1 MISAA
6 QRFAAA
12 WQFVI
17 KRSLAHWRLLSSV
30 VLGVLLASAI
40 MSGTVVYFDA
50 LREIALRSAL
60 SQHPQSDLNIIMQG
74 QRGPVNTEEAASV
87 GSVVDNAVNS
97 RLDWLIDGTRTA
109 AKTPTM
115 FLTVAGQEAGAG
127 DDNARA
133 YFTYSP
139 DLAEEIDIRGGS
151 VPRPEPINAPGQP
164 FAIEAMIPI
173 EAAETFGAR
182 IGDRMSAVL
191 PWSDDLSRVEVV
203 ISAIF
208 QRKNPDADIWR
219 LDETVLQA
227 ATGQSF
233 RTMPFHISSEAFL
246 ETLGPRLRRMQAT
259 YAWLLITD
267 TSRIH
272 ARNSADTLADI
283 RQTNASLNAT
293 LGSFRQTTSLDNALA
308 EYDRRLFFSKLP
320 MFVVLVLIA
329 IVILYYVATLSSL
342 IVEDRRSEV
351 ALLRS
356 RGATSTQILMVF
368 VMEGLTIAVLSVLL
382 GPILAAGVVSILG
395 LTPAFSGLTA
405 GGVLTVSLSSGA
417 YLMAAL
423 GGLLSFAALIFPAFR
438 ASRINVTQ
446 ERQRSARPTDLPLFQ
461 RYYLDVLLLIVGI
474 FLFRQLTEQGSV
486 VARNLFGEI
495 AVNQMLLAIPGIIL
509 VASAMVLLRLF
520 PIAMNIVSRVL
531 SSWLPAGMV
540 MGIWQM
546 ARNPAHYARL
556 SLLLILT
563 AGLGIFASSFSATLD
578 RSFIERVLFFT
589 GSDVRLNGNIPVSSY
604 RRNPSAENQFEST
617 SGLTERYERL
627 PGVDGV
633 SLVRRSSGHD
643 LSKVFGGTYDMLA
656 VDPESFLEVAWFRS
670 DFADQPM
677 SRLFSSLQTDEG
689 GPQGIPLPTGS
700 ERLSVRVK
708 PDRPHPSIRM
718 TARVL
723 DANGRYHSYWLGSI
737 GFGSWEVLDVDLSE
751 RRGRGQPPIPP
762 TEPLSLASL
771 WVQEFRGDRRLQPGS
786 ILIDEIRATDDQGT
800 TTVIETFDSVDQWSL
815 LRTSDSAVVDVLRP
829 SDVGFDGESGSAL
842 YSWGEGAALSPR
854 GIFHGELTPLPVLAS
869 KGFNKNT
876 GHKIGEDFDVSFSGH
891 RVPVRIVDEVS
902 LFPTMNIR
910 DKSFLISDVDS
921 IVKYASIGSI
931 TGEVLPNELW
941 ISSSS
946 TGAER
951 EALIEKLNLDG
962 AFLIDSFQDR
972 DALLAESEVD
982 PLVKAGWR
990 SLLFIAFSAVLALS
1004 CLGFLVHAYVSFRN
1018 RQLQFALLRTVG
1030 FSMRQLVTMVWLE
1043 QMLVILVGLAL
1054 GTWMGGRLGAVIMPF
1069 LGHDDFGSQVM
1080 PPFVMQT
1087 NWNILMIT
1095 YGIMF
1100 LVFAV
1105 IILGLI
1111 WLVNR
1116 ISLQRVLRLGEIG

>member
-1 MISAA
+1 MISAV

-60 SQHPQSDLNIIMQG
+60 SQHSQPDLNIIMQG
-74 QRGPVNTEEAASV
+74 QRGPVNAEEAARV
-87 GSVVDNAVNS
+87 ERVVDNAVDS
-97 RLDWLIDGTRTA
+97 RLEWLIDGVRTA

-115 FLTVAGQEAGAG
+115 FLTAAGEEEGAG

-139 DLAEEIDIRGGS
+139 DIAEEIVIRGGS
-151 VPRPEPINAPGQP
+151 LPRPEPVNAPGEP

-173 EAAETFGAR
+173 EASETFGAR

-208 QRKNPDADIWR
+208 QRKNPNADIWR

-233 RTMPFHISSEAFL
+233 RTMPLHVSREAFL

-283 RQTNASLNAT
+283 RQTNAALNAT

-356 RGATSTQILMVF
+356 RGATSSQILMVF

-382 GPILAAGVVSILG
+382 GPILAAGVVSVLG

-446 ERQRSARPTDLPLFQ
+446 ERQRSARPTDLPIFQ

-495 AVNQMLLAIPGIIL
+495 AVNQMLLAVPGIIL
-509 VASAMVLLRLF
+509 IASAMVLLRLF
-520 PIAMNIVSRVL
+520 PIAMNIVSRTL

-540 MGIWQM
+540 MGVWQM

-578 RSFIERVLFFT
+578 RSFVERVLFFT
-589 GSDVRLNGNIPVSSY
+589 GSDVRLNGNVPVSSY
-604 RRNPSAENQFEST
+604 RRSPSADTQFEST
-617 SGLTERYERL
+617 SSLTERYERI
-627 PGVDGV
+627 PGVDNV

-643 LSKVFGGTYDMLA
+643 LSKLFGGTYDMLA
-656 VDPESFLEVAWFRS
+656 VDPQSFLEVAWFRS

-677 SRLFSSLQTDEG
+677 RGLLSSLQSQG
-689 GPQGIPLPTGS
+689 GPQGIPLPNGS
-700 ERLSVRVK
+700 KRLSVRVK

-718 TARVL
+718 TARVT

-737 GFGSWEVLDVDLSE
+737 NFGSWETLDVDLSE
-751 RRGRGQPPIPP
+751 RRGRGQPPSPP
-762 TEPLSLASL
+762 TEPLTLTSL
-771 WVQEFRGDRRLQPGS
+771 WIQEFRGDRNLQPGS
-786 ILIDEIRATDDQGT
+786 VLINEIRVTDDQGT
-800 TTVIETFDSVDQWSL
+800 TTVIEPFDSVDQWSL

-854 GIFHGELTPLPVLAS
+854 GIFHGQLTPLPVIAS

-876 GHKIGEDFDVSFSGH
+876 GHKIGEEFDVSFSGH
-891 RVPVRIVDEVS
+891 RVPIRIVDEVS

-910 DKSFLISDVDS
+910 DKSFLVSDVDS

-946 TGAER
+946 TGTQR
-951 EALIEKLNLDG
+951 EALIERLNLDG

-990 SLLFIAFSAVLALS
+990 SLLFIAFSSVLALS

-1043 QMLVILVGLAL
+1043 QILVILVGLAL

-1087 NWNILMIT
+1087 NWSILLIT

-1100 LVFAV
+1100 VVFAV

>member
-1 MISAA
+1 MISAV

-60 SQHPQSDLNIIMQG
+60 FQHSQPDLNIIMQG
-74 QRGPVNTEEAASV
+74 QRGPVNTEEAARV
-87 GSVVDNAVNS
+87 ERAVDNAVDS
-97 RLDWLIDGTRTA
+97 RLEWLIDGVRTA

-115 FLTVAGQEAGAG
+115 FLTAAGEEEGAG

-139 DLAEEIDIRGGS
+139 DVAEEIIIRGGS
-151 VPRPEPINAPGQP
+151 LPRPEPVNAPGEP

-173 EAAETFGAR
+173 EASETFGAR

-208 QRKNPDADIWR
+208 QRKNPNADIWR

-233 RTMPFHISSEAFL
+233 RTMPFHISREAFL

-283 RQTNASLNAT
+283 RQTNAALNAT

-356 RGATSTQILMVF
+356 RGATSSQILMVF

-382 GPILAAGVVSILG
+382 GPILAAGVVSVLG

-446 ERQRSARPTDLPLFQ
+446 ERQRSARPTDLPIFQ

-495 AVNQMLLAIPGIIL
+495 AVNQMLLAVPGIIL
-509 VASAMVLLRLF
+509 IASAMVLLRLF
-520 PIAMNIVSRVL
+520 PIAMNIVSRTL

-540 MGIWQM
+540 MGVWQM

-578 RSFIERVLFFT
+578 RSFVERVLFFT
-589 GSDVRLNGNIPVSSY
+589 GSDVRLNGNVPVSSY
-604 RRNPSAENQFEST
+604 RRNQAAVTQFEST
-617 SGLTERYERL
+617 SSLTERYERI
-627 PGVDGV
+627 PGVDNV

-643 LSKVFGGTYDMLA
+643 LSKLFGGTYDMLA
-656 VDPESFLEVAWFRS
+656 VDPQSFLEVAWFRS

-677 SRLFSSLQTDEG
+677 RGLLSSLQTQG
-689 GPQGIPLPTGS
+689 GPQGIPLPNGS
-700 ERLSVRVK
+700 KRLSVRVK

-718 TARVL
+718 TARVT

-737 GFGSWEVLDVDLSE
+737 NFGSWETLDVDLSE
-751 RRGRGQPPIPP
+751 RRGRGQPSSPP
-762 TEPLSLASL
+762 TEPLTLTSL
-771 WVQEFRGDRRLQPGS
+771 WIQEFRGDRNLQPGS
-786 ILIDEIRATDDQGT
+786 VLIDEIRVTDDQGT
-800 TTVIETFDSVDQWSL
+800 TTVIEPFDSVDQWSL

-854 GIFHGELTPLPVLAS
+854 GIFHGQLTPLPVIAS

-876 GHKIGEDFDVSFSGH
+876 GHKIGEEFDVSFSGH

-910 DKSFLISDVDS
+910 DKSFLVSDVDS
-921 IVKYASIGSI
+921 IVKYASIGST

-946 TGAER
+946 TGAQR
-951 EALIEKLNLDG
+951 DALIERLNLDG

-972 DALLAESEVD
+972 DSLLAESEVD

-990 SLLFIAFSAVLALS
+990 SLLFIAFSSVLALS

-1043 QMLVILVGLAL
+1043 QILVILVGLAL

-1087 NWNILMIT
+1087 NWSVLLVT

-1100 LVFAV
+1100 IVFAV

>member
-1 MISAA
+1 MISAV

-60 SQHPQSDLNIIMQG
+60 SQHSQSDLNIIMQG
-74 QRGPVNTEEAASV
+74 QRGPVNTEEAARV
-87 GSVVDNAVNS
+87 ERVVDNAVDS
-97 RLDWLIDGTRTA
+97 RLEWLIDGVRTA

-115 FLTVAGQEAGAG
+115 FLTAAGEEEGAG

-139 DLAEEIDIRGGS
+139 DVAEEIIIRGGS
-151 VPRPEPINAPGQP
+151 LPRPEPVNAPGEP

-173 EAAETFGAR
+173 EASETFGAR

-208 QRKNPDADIWR
+208 QRKNPNADIWR

-233 RTMPFHISSEAFL
+233 RTMPFHVSREAFL

-283 RQTNASLNAT
+283 RQTNAALNAT

-356 RGATSTQILMVF
+356 RGATSSQILMVF

-382 GPILAAGVVSILG
+382 GPILAAGVVSVLG

-446 ERQRSARPTDLPLFQ
+446 ERQRSARPTDLPIFQ
-461 RYYLDVLLLIVGI
+461 RYYLDVLLLVVGI

-495 AVNQMLLAIPGIIL
+495 AVNQMLLAVPGIIL
-509 VASAMVLLRLF
+509 IASAMVLLRLF
-520 PIAMNIVSRVL
+520 PIAMNIVSRTL

-540 MGIWQM
+540 MGVWQM

-578 RSFIERVLFFT
+578 RSFVERVLFFT
-589 GSDVRLNGNIPVSSY
+589 GSDVRLNGNVPVSSY
-604 RRNPSAENQFEST
+604 RRNQSAVTQFEST
-617 SGLTERYERL
+617 SSLTQRYEQI
-627 PGVDGV
+627 PGVDNV

-643 LSKVFGGTYDMLA
+643 LSKLFGGTYDMLA
-656 VDPESFLEVAWFRS
+656 VDPQSFLEVAWFRS

-677 SRLFSSLQTDEG
+677 RGLLSSLQTQG
-689 GPQGIPLPTGS
+689 GPQGIPLPNGS
-700 ERLSVRVK
+700 KRLSVRVK

-718 TARVL
+718 TARVT

-737 GFGSWEVLDVDLSE
+737 NFGSWETLDVDLSE
-751 RRGRGQPPIPP
+751 RRGRGQPSSPP
-762 TEPLSLASL
+762 TEPLTLTSL
-771 WVQEFRGDRRLQPGS
+771 WIQEFRGDRNLQPGS
-786 ILIDEIRATDDQGT
+786 VLIDEIRVTDDQGT
-800 TTVIETFDSVDQWSL
+800 STVIEPFDSVDQWSL
-815 LRTSDSAVVDVLRP
+815 LRTSDSAVVDVLRT

-854 GIFHGELTPLPVLAS
+854 GIFHGQLTPLPVIAS

-876 GHKIGEDFDVSFSGH
+876 GHKIGEEFDVSFSGH

-910 DKSFLISDVDS
+910 DKSFLVSDVDS
-921 IVKYASIGSI
+921 IVKYASIGST

-946 TGAER
+946 TGAQR
-951 EALIEKLNLDG
+951 DALIERLNLDG

-972 DALLAESEVD
+972 DSLLAESEVD

-990 SLLFIAFSAVLALS
+990 SLLFIAFSSVLALS

-1043 QMLVILVGLAL
+1043 QILVILVGLAL

-1087 NWNILMIT
+1087 NWSVLLVT

-1100 LVFAV
+1100 IVFAV

>member
-1 MISAA
+1 MISAV

-60 SQHPQSDLNIIMQG
+60 SQHSQSDLNIIMQG
-74 QRGPVNTEEAASV
+74 QRGPVNAEEAARV
-87 GSVVDNAVNS
+87 ERVVDNAVDS
-97 RLDWLIDGTRTA
+97 RLEWLTDGVRTA

-115 FLTVAGQEAGAG
+115 FLTAAGEEEGAG

-139 DLAEEIDIRGGS
+139 DVAEEIIIRGGS
-151 VPRPEPINAPGQP
+151 LPRPEPVNVPGEP

-173 EAAETFGAR
+173 EASETFGAR

-208 QRKNPDADIWR
+208 QRKNPNADIWR

-233 RTMPFHISSEAFL
+233 RTMPFHVSREAFL

-283 RQTNASLNAT
+283 RQTNAALNAT

-356 RGATSTQILMVF
+356 RGATSSQILMVF

-382 GPILAAGVVSILG
+382 GPILAAGVVSVLG

-446 ERQRSARPTDLPLFQ
+446 ERQRSARPTDLPIFQ
-461 RYYLDVLLLIVGI
+461 RYYLDVLLLVVGI

-495 AVNQMLLAIPGIIL
+495 AVNQMLLAVPGIIL
-509 VASAMVLLRLF
+509 IASAMVLLRLF
-520 PIAMNIVSRVL
+520 PIAMNIVSRTL

-540 MGIWQM
+540 MGVWQM

-578 RSFIERVLFFT
+578 RSFVERVLFFT
-589 GSDVRLNGNIPVSSY
+589 GSDVRLNGNVPVSSY
-604 RRNPSAENQFEST
+604 RRNQSAVTQFEST
-617 SGLTERYERL
+617 SSLTERYERI
-627 PGVDGV
+627 PGVDNV

-643 LSKVFGGTYDMLA
+643 LSKLFGGTYDMLA
-656 VDPESFLEVAWFRS
+656 VDPQSFLEVAWFRS

-677 SRLFSSLQTDEG
+677 RGLLSSLQTQG
-689 GPQGIPLPTGS
+689 GPQGIPLPNGS
-700 ERLSVRVK
+700 KRLSVRVK

-718 TARVL
+718 TARVT

-737 GFGSWEVLDVDLSE
+737 NFGSWETLDVDLSE
-751 RRGRGQPPIPP
+751 RRGRGQPSSPP
-762 TEPLSLASL
+762 TEPLTLTSL
-771 WVQEFRGDRRLQPGS
+771 WIQEFRGDRNLQPGS
-786 ILIDEIRATDDQGT
+786 VLIDEIRVTDDQGT
-800 TTVIETFDSVDQWSL
+800 TTVIEPFDSVDQWSL

-854 GIFHGELTPLPVLAS
+854 GIFHGQLTPLPVIAS

-876 GHKIGEDFDVSFSGH
+876 GHKIGEEFDVSFSGH

-910 DKSFLISDVDS
+910 DKSFLVSDVDS
-921 IVKYASIGSI
+921 IVKYASIGST

-946 TGAER
+946 TGAQR
-951 EALIEKLNLDG
+951 DALIERLNLDG

-972 DALLAESEVD
+972 DSLLAESEVD

-990 SLLFIAFSAVLALS
+990 SLLFIAFSSVLALS

-1043 QMLVILVGLAL
+1043 QILVILVGLAL

-1087 NWNILMIT
+1087 NWSILLVT

-1100 LVFAV
+1100 IVFAV

>member
-1 MISAA
+1 MISAV
-6 QRFAAA
+6 QRFVAA

-60 SQHPQSDLNIIMQG
+60 SQHSQPDLNIIMQG
-74 QRGPVNTEEAASV
+74 QRGPVNAEEAARV
-87 GSVVDNAVNS
+87 ERVVDNAVDS
-97 RLDWLIDGTRTA
+97 RLEWLIDGARSA

-115 FLTVAGQEAGAG
+115 FLTAAGEEEGAG

-139 DLAEEIDIRGGS
+139 DVAEEIVIRGGS
-151 VPRPEPINAPGQP
+151 LPRPEPVNAPGEP

-173 EAAETFGAR
+173 EASEIFGAR

-191 PWSDDLSRVEVV
+191 PWSDDLTRVEVV

-233 RTMPFHISSEAFL
+233 RTMPFHISREAFL

-267 TSRIH
+267 TNRIH

-342 IVEDRRSEV
+342 IVEDRRGEV

-356 RGATSTQILMVF
+356 RGATSSQILMVF
-368 VMEGLTIAVLSVLL
+368 VMEGLTIVVLSVLL
-382 GPILAAGVVSILG
+382 GPILAAGAVSVLG

-446 ERQRSARPTDLPLFQ
+446 ERQRSARPTDLPIFQ
-461 RYYLDVLLLIVGI
+461 RYYLDVLLLVVGI

-495 AVNQMLLAIPGIIL
+495 AVNQMLLAVPGIIL
-509 VASAMVLLRLF
+509 IASAMVLLRLF
-520 PIAMNIVSRVL
+520 PIAMNIVSRTL

-540 MGIWQM
+540 MGVWQM

-578 RSFIERVLFFT
+578 RSFVERVLFFT
-589 GSDVRLNGNIPVSSY
+589 GSDVRLNGNVPVSSY
-604 RRNPSAENQFEST
+604 RRNQSAVTQFEST
-617 SGLTERYERL
+617 SSLTERYERI
-627 PGVDGV
+627 PGVDNV

-643 LSKVFGGTYDMLA
+643 LSKLFGGTYDMLA
-656 VDPESFLEVAWFRS
+656 VDPQSFLEVAWFRS
-670 DFADQPM
+670 DFANQPM
-677 SRLFSSLQTDEG
+677 RGLLSSLQTQG
-689 GPQGIPLPTGS
+689 GPQGIPIPTGS
-700 ERLSVRVK
+700 KRLSVRVK

-718 TARVL
+718 TARVA

-737 GFGSWEVLDVDLSE
+737 DFGSWETLDVDLSE
-751 RRGRGQPPIPP
+751 RRGRGQPPTPP
-762 TEPLSLASL
+762 TEPLTLSSL
-771 WVQEFRGDRRLQPGS
+771 WIQEFRGDRSLQPGS
-786 ILIDEIRATDDQGT
+786 VLIDEIRVTDDQGT
-800 TTVIETFDSVDQWSL
+800 TTVIEPFDSVDQWSL

-854 GIFHGELTPLPVLAS
+854 GIFHGQLTPLPVIAS
-869 KGFNKNT
+869 RGFNKNT
-876 GHKIGEDFDVSFSGH
+876 GHKIGEEFDVSFSGH
-891 RVPVRIVDEVS
+891 RVPIRIVDEVS

-910 DKSFLISDVDS
+910 DKSFLVSDVDS

-941 ISSSS
+941 ISSRS
-946 TGAER
+946 TGAQR
-951 EALIEKLNLDG
+951 EALIERLNLDG

-990 SLLFIAFSAVLALS
+990 SLLFIAFSSVLALS

-1043 QMLVILVGLAL
+1043 QILVILVGLAL

-1087 NWNILMIT
+1087 NWSVLLVT

>member
-1 MISAA
+1 MISAV

-60 SQHPQSDLNIIMQG
+60 SQHSQSDLNIIMQG
-74 QRGPVNTEEAASV
+74 QRGPVNTEEAARV
-87 GSVVDNAVNS
+87 ERAVDNAVDS
-97 RLDWLIDGTRTA
+97 RLEWLIDGVRTA

-115 FLTVAGQEAGAG
+115 FLTAAGEEEGAG

-139 DLAEEIDIRGGS
+139 DVAEEIIIRGGS
-151 VPRPEPINAPGQP
+151 LPRPEPVNAPGEP

-173 EAAETFGAR
+173 EASETFGAR

-208 QRKNPDADIWR
+208 QRKNPNADIWH

-233 RTMPFHISSEAFL
+233 RTMPFHVSREAFL

-283 RQTNASLNAT
+283 RQTNAALNAT

-356 RGATSTQILMVF
+356 RGATSSQILMVF

-382 GPILAAGVVSILG
+382 GPILAAGVVSVLG

-417 YLMAAL
+417 YLMATL

-446 ERQRSARPTDLPLFQ
+446 ERQRSARPTDLPIFQ
-461 RYYLDVLLLIVGI
+461 RYYLDVLLLVVGI

-495 AVNQMLLAIPGIIL
+495 AVNQMLLAVPGIIL
-509 VASAMVLLRLF
+509 IASAMVLLRLF
-520 PIAMNIVSRVL
+520 PIAMNIVSRTL

-540 MGIWQM
+540 MGVWQM

-578 RSFIERVLFFT
+578 RSFVERVLFFT
-589 GSDVRLNGNIPVSSY
+589 GSDVRLNGNVPVSSY
-604 RRNPSAENQFEST
+604 RRNQAAVTQFEST
-617 SGLTERYERL
+617 SSLTERYERI
-627 PGVDGV
+627 PGVDNV

-643 LSKVFGGTYDMLA
+643 LSKLFGGTYDMLA
-656 VDPESFLEVAWFRS
+656 VDPQSFLEVAWFRS

-677 SRLFSSLQTDEG
+677 RGLLSSLQTQG
-689 GPQGIPLPTGS
+689 GPQGIPLPNGS
-700 ERLSVRVK
+700 KRLSVRVK

-718 TARVL
+718 TARVT

-737 GFGSWEVLDVDLSE
+737 NFGSWETLEVDLSE
-751 RRGRGQPPIPP
+751 RRGRGQPSSPP
-762 TEPLSLASL
+762 TEPLTLTSL
-771 WVQEFRGDRRLQPGS
+771 WIQEFRGDRNLQPGS
-786 ILIDEIRATDDQGT
+786 VLIDEIRVTDDQGT
-800 TTVIETFDSVDQWSL
+800 TTVIEPFDSVDQWSL

-854 GIFHGELTPLPVLAS
+854 GIFHGQLTPLPVIAS

-876 GHKIGEDFDVSFSGH
+876 GHKIGEEFDVSFSGH

-910 DKSFLISDVDS
+910 DKSFLVSDVDS
-921 IVKYASIGSI
+921 IVKYASIGST

-946 TGAER
+946 TGAQR
-951 EALIEKLNLDG
+951 DALIERLNLDG

-972 DALLAESEVD
+972 DSLLAESEVD

-990 SLLFIAFSAVLALS
+990 SLLFIAFSSVLALS

-1043 QMLVILVGLAL
+1043 QILVILVGLAL

-1087 NWNILMIT
+1087 NWSILLVT

-1100 LVFAV
+1100 IVFAV